1 MTSDVV
7 TDEDFK
13 EFVRCVLGDRA
24 YTRDDTL
31 LDDRIKVTWRAL
43 TEKENQQ
50 RIDFGES
57 FCPALT
63 LKEHNLIKIGAN
75 AQSLTLD
82 GAPWPSKAPTLD
94 TFRKAVGIVESDVYE
109 ELIRSVNSFAEQVK
123 ALVAQF
129 NKLDFFS
136 SQWLTIATEA
146 HMTGALDYSTISRD
160 NSLSLLREKLVHARV
175 LEQLRS
181 KHNLGQVLITVGYG
195 VTPRASETIRDL
207 DSRAQELKLSMLPWT
222 RRITEI
228 QDQTERDQQ
237 TLAWFQQMTQ
247 MLPGGALC
255 ETN

>member
-1 MTSDVV
+1 MSSEAV

-13 EFVRCVLGDRA
+13 EFVRCVLGNRA
-24 YTRDDTL
+24 YTRDDAL

-63 LKEHNLIKIGAN
+63 LKEQNLIKIGAN

-82 GAPWPSKAPTLD
+82 GVPWPSKRPTLN
-94 TFRKAVGIVESDVYE
+94 TFRKAIGMVESDVYTA
-109 ELIRSVNSFAEQVK
+109 LVAAVNSFAEQVK

-129 NKLDFFS
+129 DKLDFFG
-136 SQWLTIATEA
+136 SQWLTLATEA

-160 NSLSLLREKLVHARV
+160 NSPSLLKEKLVHARV
-175 LEQLRS
+175 LERLRS
-181 KHNLGQVLITVGYG
+181 KHNLGQILVTVGYG
-195 VTPRASETIRDL
+195 VTQASETIRDL

-247 MLPGGALC
+247 MLTGDAPC